1 MFITQMITTKVSAR
15 LMMRRNK
22 MSNSIINKKDV
33 NTNYIAENYYIFT
46 IDGDKVSTKKE
57 FFDAV
62 EILFSF
68 PTSCK
73 NKVSR
78 FDDWMMDLSWLDSDR
93 GICIV
98 INNFEH
104 FLRDDPE
111 FKDLVMDDFRQDILP
126 FWEETVL
133 TTMKDGKTRK
143 MDVVID

>member
-1 MFITQMITTKVSAR
+1 
-15 LMMRRNK
+15 
-22 MSNSIINKKDV
+22 MSNSIINKEDV

-46 IDGDKVSTKKE
+46 IDGNKVSTKKE

>member
-1 MFITQMITTKVSAR
+1 
-15 LMMRRNK
+15 MMRRNK
-22 MSNSIINKKDV
+22 MSNSIINKNDV

-46 IDGDKVSTKKE
+46 IDGNKVSTKKE

-62 EILFSF
+62 ETLFSF

-78 FDDWMMDLSWLDSDR
+78 FDDWMMDLSWLDSNR

-98 INNFEH
+98 IDNFER
-104 FLRDDPE
+104 FLRDDLE

-133 TTMKDGKTRK
+133 TTVKDGKTRK

>member
-1 MFITQMITTKVSAR
+1 
-15 LMMRRNK
+15 
-22 MSNSIINKKDV
+22 MSNSIINKEDV

-46 IDGDKVSTKKE
+46 IDGNKVSTKKE

-98 INNFEH
+98 IDNFEH
-104 FLRDDPE
+104 FLRDDHE
-111 FKDLVMDDFRQDILP
+111 FKDLVMDDFRQNILP

-133 TTMKDGKTRK
+133 TTVKDGKTRK

>member
-1 MFITQMITTKVSAR
+1 
-15 LMMRRNK
+15 

-46 IDGDKVSTKKE
+46 IDGNKVSTKKE
-57 FFDAV
+57 FFDAI
-62 EILFSF
+62 ETLFSF

-98 INNFEH
+98 IDNFER
-104 FLRDDPE
+104 FLRDDLE

-133 TTMKDGKTRK
+133 TTVKDGKTRK
-143 MDVVID
+143 MDVVIN

>member
-1 MFITQMITTKVSAR
+1 
-15 LMMRRNK
+15 

-46 IDGDKVSTKKE
+46 IDGNKVSTKKE

-62 EILFSF
+62 ETLFSF

-78 FDDWMMDLSWLDSDR
+78 FDDWMMDLSWLDSNR

-98 INNFEH
+98 IDNFER
-104 FLRDDPE
+104 FLRDDLE

-133 TTMKDGKTRK
+133 TTVKDGKTRK
-143 MDVVID
+143 MDVVIN

>member
-1 MFITQMITTKVSAR
+1 
-15 LMMRRNK
+15 
-22 MSNSIINKKDV
+22 MSNSIINKEDA

-46 IDGDKVSTKKE
+46 IDGNKVSTKKE

-62 EILFSF
+62 ETLFSF

-98 INNFEH
+98 IDNFEH
-104 FLRDDPE
+104 FLRDDLE
-111 FKDLVMDDFRQDILP
+111 FKELVMDDFRQDILP

-133 TTMKDGKTRK
+133 TMVKDGKTRK
-143 MDVVID
+143 IDVVID

>member
-1 MFITQMITTKVSAR
+1 
-15 LMMRRNK
+15 
-22 MSNSIINKKDV
+22 MSNSIINKEDV

-46 IDGDKVSTKKE
+46 IDGNKVSTKKE

-78 FDDWMMDLSWLDSDR
+78 FDDWMMDLSWLDSGR

-98 INNFEH
+98 IDNFEH

-111 FKDLVMDDFRQDILP
+111 FKDLVMDDFRQAILP

-133 TTMKDGKTRK
+133 TTVKDGKTRK

>member
-1 MFITQMITTKVSAR
+1 
-15 LMMRRNK
+15 
-22 MSNSIINKKDV
+22 MSNSIINKEDA

-46 IDGDKVSTKKE
+46 IDGNKVSTKKE

-62 EILFSF
+62 ETLFSF

-78 FDDWMMDLSWLDSDR
+78 FDDQMMDLSWLDSDR

-98 INNFEH
+98 IDNFEH
-104 FLRDDPE
+104 FLRDDLE
-111 FKDLVMDDFRQDILP
+111 FKELVMDDFRQDILP

-133 TTMKDGKTRK
+133 TTVKDGKTRK
-143 MDVVID
+143 IDVVID

>member
-1 MFITQMITTKVSAR
+1 M
-15 LMMRRNK
+15 
-22 MSNSIINKKDV
+22 
-33 NTNYIAENYYIFT
+33 
-46 IDGDKVSTKKE
+46 
-57 FFDAV
+57 
-62 EILFSF
+62 FSF

-98 INNFEH
+98 IDNFEH

-111 FKDLVMDDFRQDILP
+111 FKDLVMDDFRQNILP

-133 TTMKDGKTRK
+133 TTVKDCKTRK

>member
-1 MFITQMITTKVSAR
+1 
-15 LMMRRNK
+15 
-22 MSNSIINKKDV
+22 MSNSIINKEDV
-33 NTNYIAENYYIFT
+33 NINYIAENYYIFT
-46 IDGDKVSTKKE
+46 IDGNKVSTKKE

-62 EILFSF
+62 ETLFSF

-98 INNFEH
+98 IDNFEH

-111 FKDLVMDDFRQDILP
+111 FKNLVMDDFRQDILP

-133 TTMKDGKTRK
+133 TTVKDGKTRK
-143 MDVVID
+143 IDVVID

>member
-1 MFITQMITTKVSAR
+1 
-15 LMMRRNK
+15 
-22 MSNSIINKKDV
+22 MSNSIINKEDV

-46 IDGDKVSTKKE
+46 IDGNKVSTKKD

-98 INNFEH
+98 IDNFEQ
-104 FLRDDPE
+104 FLRDDLE

-133 TTMKDGKTRK
+133 TTVKDGKTRK

>member
-1 MFITQMITTKVSAR
+1 
-15 LMMRRNK
+15 

-46 IDGDKVSTKKE
+46 IDGNKVSTKKE

-98 INNFEH
+98 IDNFER
-104 FLRDDPE
+104 FLRDDLE

-133 TTMKDGKTRK
+133 TTVKDGKTRK
-143 MDVVID
+143 MDVVIN

>member
-1 MFITQMITTKVSAR
+1 
-15 LMMRRNK
+15 
-22 MSNSIINKKDV
+22 MSNSIINKEDV

-46 IDGDKVSTKKE
+46 IDGNKVSTKKE

-62 EILFSF
+62 ETLFSF

-111 FKDLVMDDFRQDILP
+111 FKDLVMDDFRQDILS

>member
-1 MFITQMITTKVSAR
+1 
-15 LMMRRNK
+15 
-22 MSNSIINKKDV
+22 MSNSIINKEDV

-46 IDGDKVSTKKE
+46 IDGNKVSTKKE

-98 INNFEH
+98 IDNFEH

-111 FKDLVMDDFRQDILP
+111 FKDLVMDDFRQAILP

-133 TTMKDGKTRK
+133 TTVKDGKTRK

>member
-1 MFITQMITTKVSAR
+1 
-15 LMMRRNK
+15 
-22 MSNSIINKKDV
+22 MSNSIINKEDV

-46 IDGDKVSTKKE
+46 IDGNKVSAKKE

-98 INNFEH
+98 IDNFEH

-111 FKDLVMDDFRQDILP
+111 FKDLVMDDFRQAILP

-133 TTMKDGKTRK
+133 ITVKDGKTRK

>member
-1 MFITQMITTKVSAR
+1 
-15 LMMRRNK
+15 
-22 MSNSIINKKDV
+22 MSNSIINKEDV

-46 IDGDKVSTKKE
+46 IDGNKVSTKKE

-98 INNFEH
+98 IDNFEH

-111 FKDLVMDDFRQDILP
+111 FKDLVMDDFRQNILP

-133 TTMKDGKTRK
+133 TTVKDGKTRK

>member
-1 MFITQMITTKVSAR
+1 
-15 LMMRRNK
+15 
-22 MSNSIINKKDV
+22 MSNSIINKEDV
-33 NTNYIAENYYIFT
+33 NINYIAENYYIFT
-46 IDGDKVSTKKE
+46 IDGNKVSTKKE

-62 EILFSF
+62 ETLFSF

-98 INNFEH
+98 IDNFEH
-104 FLRDDPE
+104 FLRDDLE
-111 FKDLVMDDFRQDILP
+111 FKNLVMDDFRQDILP

-133 TTMKDGKTRK
+133 TTVKDGKTRK
-143 MDVVID
+143 IDVVID

>member
-1 MFITQMITTKVSAR
+1 
-15 LMMRRNK
+15 
-22 MSNSIINKKDV
+22 MSNSIINKEDV
-33 NTNYIAENYYIFT
+33 NTNYIVENYYIFT
-46 IDGDKVSTKKE
+46 IDGNKVSTKKE

-98 INNFEH
+98 IDSFEH

-111 FKDLVMDDFRQDILP
+111 FRDLVMDDFRQDILP

-133 TTMKDGKTRK
+133 TTVKDGKTRK

>member
-1 MFITQMITTKVSAR
+1 
-15 LMMRRNK
+15 
-22 MSNSIINKKDV
+22 MSNSIINKEDV

-46 IDGDKVSTKKE
+46 IDGNKVSTKKE

-62 EILFSF
+62 ETLFSF

>member
-1 MFITQMITTKVSAR
+1 
-15 LMMRRNK
+15 

-46 IDGDKVSTKKE
+46 IDGNKVSTKKE

-62 EILFSF
+62 ETLFSF

-98 INNFEH
+98 IDSFEH

-133 TTMKDGKTRK
+133 TTVKDGKTRK

>member
-1 MFITQMITTKVSAR
+1 
-15 LMMRRNK
+15 MMRRNRI
-22 MSNSIINKKDV
+22 SNSIINKEDV

-46 IDGDKVSTKKE
+46 IDGNKVSTKKE

-98 INNFEH
+98 IDNFEH

-111 FKDLVMDDFRQDILP
+111 FKDLVMDDFRQNILP

-133 TTMKDGKTRK
+133 TTVKDGKTRK

>member
-1 MFITQMITTKVSAR
+1 
-15 LMMRRNK
+15 
-22 MSNSIINKKDV
+22 MSNSIINKEDV

-46 IDGDKVSTKKE
+46 IDGNKVSTKKE

-78 FDDWMMDLSWLDSDR
+78 FDDWMMDLSWLYSDR

>member
-1 MFITQMITTKVSAR
+1 
-15 LMMRRNK
+15 
-22 MSNSIINKKDV
+22 MSNSIINKEDV

-46 IDGDKVSTKKE
+46 IDGNKVSTKKE

-78 FDDWMMDLSWLDSDR
+78 FDDWTMDFSWLDSDR

-98 INNFEH
+98 INNFEY

-133 TTMKDGKTRK
+133 TTVKDGKTRK

>member
-1 MFITQMITTKVSAR
+1 
-15 LMMRRNK
+15 

>member
-1 MFITQMITTKVSAR
+1 
-15 LMMRRNK
+15 
-22 MSNSIINKKDV
+22 MSNSIINKEDV

-46 IDGDKVSTKKE
+46 IDGNIVSTKKE

-98 INNFEH
+98 IDNFEH

-111 FKDLVMDDFRQDILP
+111 FKDLVMDDFRQNILP

-133 TTMKDGKTRK
+133 TTVKDGKTRK

>member
-1 MFITQMITTKVSAR
+1 
-15 LMMRRNK
+15 
-22 MSNSIINKKDV
+22 MSNSIINKEDV

-46 IDGDKVSTKKE
+46 IDGNKVSTKKE

-78 FDDWMMDLSWLDSDR
+78 FDDWMMDFSWLDSDR

-98 INNFEH
+98 INNFEY

-133 TTMKDGKTRK
+133 TTVKDGKTRK

>member
-1 MFITQMITTKVSAR
+1 
-15 LMMRRNK
+15 
-22 MSNSIINKKDV
+22 MSNSIINKEDV

-46 IDGDKVSTKKE
+46 IDGNKVSTKKE

-98 INNFEH
+98 IDNFER
-104 FLRDDPE
+104 FLRDDLE

-133 TTMKDGKTRK
+133 TTVKDGKTRK
-143 MDVVID
+143 MDVVIN

>member
-1 MFITQMITTKVSAR
+1 
-15 LMMRRNK
+15 
-22 MSNSIINKKDV
+22 MSNSIINKEDV
-33 NTNYIAENYYIFT
+33 NTNYTAENYYIFT
-46 IDGDKVSTKKE
+46 IDGNKVSTKKE

-98 INNFEH
+98 IDNFEH

-111 FKDLVMDDFRQDILP
+111 FKDLVMDDFRQNILP

-133 TTMKDGKTRK
+133 TTVKDGKTRK

>member
-1 MFITQMITTKVSAR
+1 
-15 LMMRRNK
+15 
-22 MSNSIINKKDV
+22 MSNSIINKEDV
-33 NTNYIAENYYIFT
+33 NINYIAENYYIFT
-46 IDGDKVSTKKE
+46 IDGNKVSTKKE

-62 EILFSF
+62 ETLFSF

-98 INNFEH
+98 IDNFEH
-104 FLRDDPE
+104 FLRDDLE

-133 TTMKDGKTRK
+133 TTVKDGKTRK
-143 MDVVID
+143 IDVVID

>member
-1 MFITQMITTKVSAR
+1 
-15 LMMRRNK
+15 
-22 MSNSIINKKDV
+22 MSNSIINKEDV

-46 IDGDKVSTKKE
+46 IDGNKVSTKKE

-78 FDDWMMDLSWLDSDR
+78 FDDWMMDLSWLDSGR

-98 INNFEH
+98 IDNFEY

-133 TTMKDGKTRK
+133 ITVKDGTTRK
-143 MDVVID
+143 MDVVIN

>member
-1 MFITQMITTKVSAR
+1 
-15 LMMRRNK
+15 MRRNR
-22 MSNSIINKKDV
+22 MSNSIINKEDV

-46 IDGDKVSTKKE
+46 IDGNKVSTKKE

-98 INNFEH
+98 IDNFEH

-111 FKDLVMDDFRQDILP
+111 FKDLVMDDFRQNILP

-133 TTMKDGKTRK
+133 TTVKDGKTRK

>member
-1 MFITQMITTKVSAR
+1 
-15 LMMRRNK
+15 
-22 MSNSIINKKDV
+22 MSNSIINKEDV

-46 IDGDKVSTKKE
+46 IDGNKVSTKKE

-62 EILFSF
+62 ETLFSF

-98 INNFEH
+98 IDNFEH
-104 FLRDDPE
+104 FLRDDLE
-111 FKDLVMDDFRQDILP
+111 FKNLVMDDFRQDILP

-133 TTMKDGKTRK
+133 TTVKDGKTRK
-143 MDVVID
+143 IDVVID

>member
-1 MFITQMITTKVSAR
+1 
-15 LMMRRNK
+15 
-22 MSNSIINKKDV
+22 MSNSIINKEDV

-46 IDGDKVSTKKE
+46 IDGNKVSTKKE

-98 INNFEH
+98 IDNFEH

-133 TTMKDGKTRK
+133 TTVKDGKTKK

>member
-1 MFITQMITTKVSAR
+1 
-15 LMMRRNK
+15 MMRRNR
-22 MSNSIINKKDV
+22 MSNSIINKEDV

-46 IDGDKVSTKKE
+46 IDGNKVSTKKE

-98 INNFEH
+98 IDNFEH
-104 FLRDDPE
+104 FLRDDLE

-133 TTMKDGKTRK
+133 TTVKDGKTRK

>member
-1 MFITQMITTKVSAR
+1 
-15 LMMRRNK
+15 
-22 MSNSIINKKDV
+22 MSNSIINKEDV

-46 IDGDKVSTKKE
+46 IDGNKVSTKKE

-98 INNFEH
+98 INNLEH

-133 TTMKDGKTRK
+133 TTVKDGKTRK

>member
-1 MFITQMITTKVSAR
+1 
-15 LMMRRNK
+15 
-22 MSNSIINKKDV
+22 MSNSIINKEDV

-46 IDGDKVSTKKE
+46 IDGNKVSTKKE

-78 FDDWMMDLSWLDSDR
+78 FDDWMMDFSWLDSDR

-98 INNFEH
+98 IDNFEY

-133 TTMKDGKTRK
+133 TTVKDGKTRK

>member
-1 MFITQMITTKVSAR
+1 
-15 LMMRRNK
+15 
-22 MSNSIINKKDV
+22 MSNSIINKEDV

-46 IDGDKVSTKKE
+46 IDGNKVSTKKE

-98 INNFEH
+98 IDNFEH

-111 FKDLVMDDFRQDILP
+111 FKDLVMDDFRQNILP
-126 FWEETVL
+126 FWEEIVL
-133 TTMKDGKTRK
+133 TTVKDGKTRK